1 MIGGTGSA
9 EVGTGLFLMVIGQS
23 QYGVFMPVYIEE
35 RKVEIWLGVTDPSP
49 TPRL

>member
-23 QYGVFMPVYIEE
+23 QYGVSMPVSIEE
-35 RKVEIWLGVTDPSP
+35 EKKWRFGWVSLILD
-49 TPRL
+49 